1 MRFKFFILL
10 VLLLHSLGFAG
21 FDPETL
27 VVTPGGYQRMGRL
40 QVGDPILSACK
51 NNWHA
56 TAGQIQHRRACKQQF
71 VIAIE
76 LPEDIIYA
84 SQTQYFYNLSLSKW
98 VPAQDL
104 AVGDLLLNIDGK
116 AVVIKQVCQITTNS
130 RIDSIEIAKFH
141 NYFVSKHC
149 VLVHNEPISIGIG
162 LTWAFGSGA
171 IEYLG
176 AHATVFIAGLIG
188 VKLFKGS
195 DNKYDAKPEI
205 NVEGWNNRGPGHEP
219 DNDDDE
225 DEGSG
230 TSDIGIGVDD
240 ILAGAK
246 RGDKTKGP
254 SKIFEKRGD
263 FSDAQRDFNKLK
275 PSNVK
280 KIDKGLVGTLK
291 DGRVVNV
298 RNDSSDTRPTL
309 EIRRGKKSI
318 KVRYG
323 TK

>member
-76 LPEDIIYA
+76 
-84 SQTQYFYNLSLSKW
+84 
-98 VPAQDL
+98 
-104 AVGDLLLNIDGK
+104 
-116 AVVIKQVCQITTNS
+116 
-130 RIDSIEIAKFH
+130 
-141 NYFVSKHC
+141 
-149 VLVHNEPISIGIG
+149 
-162 LTWAFGSGA
+162 
-171 IEYLG
+171 YLG

-205 NVEGWNNRGPGHEP
+205 NVEGCNNRGPGHEP
-219 DNDDDE
+219 DNDNDDDDE
-225 DEGSG
+225 DEDL
-230 TSDIGIGVDD
+230 SDRINSELAK
-240 ILAGAK
+240 ILAEASQ
-246 RGDKTKGP
+246 GDKTKGQ
-254 SKIFEKRGD
+254 SKIYEKSGG
-263 FSDAQRDFNKLK
+263 FSDAQRDFNRLKL
-275 PSNVK
+275 SNVRN
-280 KIDKGLVGTLK
+280 IDKGKIGVLR
-291 DGRVVNV
+291 DGRKVNV
-298 RNDSSDTRPTL
+298 RSWSKDRRPTL
-309 EIRRGKKSI
+309 EIAKGRKRIKIRYGKK
-318 KVRYG
+318 
-323 TK
+323 